1 MIRVN
6 VYLLF
11 SCRFIVSMVVAGTL
25 EYIHCIVSLLLNA
38 VFGTVHTYIFLAK
51 DNEKL
56 ERETEV

>member
-1 MIRVN
+1 
-6 VYLLF
+6 
-11 SCRFIVSMVVAGTL
+11 MVVAGTL